1 MLNLLNFEVY
11 SVDLICKICLLVF
24 LFLVLQCSFYPLF
37 LLSVLCIRKCKAFE
51 GNEFCRKLP
60 IQLYAFSFSDDFG
73 ENMVFVPLDEMCFLF
88 LVRHCSH
95 LYTLYLHQW
104 HCNDLSWRMKWNPYS
119 FPNHQKKK
127 LSVRTN
133 VV

>member
-24 LFLVLQCSFYPLF
+24 LFLVLQSSFYPLF

-51 GNEFCRKLP
+51 GKMSLQQLMNEFCRKLP

-95 LYTLYLHQW
+95 LYSLYLHQ
-104 HCNDLSWRMKWNPYS
+104 
-119 FPNHQKKK
+119 
-127 LSVRTN
+127 
-133 VV
+133 